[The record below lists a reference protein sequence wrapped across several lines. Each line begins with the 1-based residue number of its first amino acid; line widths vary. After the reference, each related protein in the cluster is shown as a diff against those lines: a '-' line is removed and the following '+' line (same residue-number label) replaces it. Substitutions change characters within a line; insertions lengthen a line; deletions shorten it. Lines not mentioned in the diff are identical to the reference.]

1 MINVTKEFNNFVKQN
16 VAEKLNQ
23 PNLSSKTDIA
33 DFLKTIDFVEKL
45 IKNNEKVTS
54 NKTKQ
59 VETENK
65 LNNHITSI

>member
-1 MINVTKEFNNFVKQN
+1 MINVTKEFNKFVKQN

-33 DFLKTIDFVEKL
+33 DFLKAIDFVEKL

>member
-1 MINVTKEFNNFVKQN
+1 MINVTKEFNKFVKQN

-23 PNLSSKTDIA
+23 PNLSSKTDTA

>member
-1 MINVTKEFNNFVKQN
+1 MINVTKEFNKFVKQN

-54 NKTKQ
+54 NK
-59 VETENK
+59 

>member
-1 MINVTKEFNNFVKQN
+1 MINVTKEFNKFVKQN

>member
-1 MINVTKEFNNFVKQN
+1 MINVIKEFNKFVKQN

-23 PNLSSKTDIA
+23 PNLSSKIDIA

-45 IKNNEKVTS
+45 IKSNKKVTS

-65 LNNHITSI
+65 LNDHITSI

>member
-1 MINVTKEFNNFVKQN
+1 MINVIKEFNKFVKQN